1 MISMPG
7 KRRGEQSSART
18 AIQTGTALR
27 QVSHLGVATS
37 EIRAIPV
44 LGIRDVFPGDN
55 VADLVV
61 DALALGG
68 LRLHDGDIVVIKHKI
83 VSKAEDRRVA
93 LDSVRPSAEAETVCG

>member
-1 MISMPG
+1 M
-7 KRRGEQSSART
+7 
-18 AIQTGTALR
+18 
-27 QVSHLGVATS
+27 ATT

-44 LGIRDVFPGDN
+44 LGIRDVFPGDH

-68 LRLHDGDIVVIKHKI
+68 LRLHDGDILVVKHKI

-93 LDSVRPSAEAETVCG
+93 LEFGETLGGGSSDLRPAMGRTRV